1 LYTRSASIG
10 LKGMEGYIVQVE
22 VRASIGT
29 DSIIIAGLPDAS
41 VKELKERVAAALHA
55 LGYSLSGQNIVIHP
69 SPAEQK

>member
-1 LYTRSASIG
+1 MYARSASIG

-41 VKELKERVAAALHA
+41 VKESTFDLILKGAKFKRKFHM
-55 LGYSLSGQNIVIHP
+55 GYRIIHL
-69 SPAEQK
+69 

>member
-1 LYTRSASIG
+1 LYARSVSIG

-41 VKELKERVAAALHA
+41 VKESKERVAAALHA
-55 LGYSLSGQNIVIHP
+55 LGYSLKDCRSSLAG
-69 SPAEQK
+69 